1 MIGWVLTVLAIA
13 LIAGALGLGSIAGTA
28 LSLAELVFAVAI
40 VLLVISILAGLV
52 TRGRPPAL

>member
-28 LSLAELVFAVAI
+28 LSLAELVFVVAI
-40 VLLVISILAGLV
+40 VLLLISILAGLV